1 MLKLRRV
8 YIPEMTWEEV
18 KEALREVEVAIVPV
32 GSTEQHGLHL
42 PLQSDTAFVLHICR
56 RAAEEVYPI
65 ALVTPPIPIGISR
78 HHMKFPGTLTLREE
92 TLIDVL
98 MDVGWSLKQ
107 HGFRRIAII
116 NGHGGNYHAMKIAAK
131 KIWEEFKVLTASLSY
146 WELLPVEEA
155 SRIIETF
162 RARHAGH
169 ACEFE
174 TSLSY
179 VIQPELV
186 RRDKIRRGEGIETS
200 IYQGFLPLDV
210 FERSETG
217 LPRGDPTKASPE
229 KGRKLLELIV
239 RELSKFLRT
248 FGRMETPER

>member
-1 MLKLRRV
+1 LRRI
-8 YIPEMTWEEV
+8 YLPEMTWEEV
-18 KEALREVEVAIVPV
+18 RDSLREVEVAVVPV
-32 GSTEQHGLHL
+32 GSTEQHGPHL

-65 ALVTPPIPIGISR
+65 ALVTPPISIGISR

-92 TLIDVL
+92 TLIAVL
-98 MDVGWSLKQ
+98 MDVGWSLKH

-131 KIWEEFKVLTASLSY
+131 KISEEFRVLTASMSY
-146 WELLPVEEA
+146 WELLPVGET
-155 SRIIETF
+155 SKIIESF

-186 RRDKIRRGEGIETS
+186 RRDKIRKGEGIES
-200 IYQGFLPLDV
+200 FPYENFMPINV

-217 LPRGDPTKASPE
+217 LPSGDPTKASPE
-229 KGRKLLELIV
+229 KGRRLLELIV
-239 RELSKFLRT
+239 RELSKFLKA
-248 FGRMETPER
+248 FGKLEAPKD